1 MPSPADRPSSAAAG
15 PRGPGSGAQRSRR
28 RRIALRL
35 TVAGVG
41 LAVGSALLQLLWPP
55 PDRSS
60 SQTALVRPDQLAS
73 PPSRPVTVLVLGVD
87 GDRRGAANNG
97 AAPPGPANSDA
108 MLLVRINPTG
118 PLQVLSL
125 PTELAVRLPG
135 QQSFQPL
142 GGLYRQGG
150 VALSADVVR
159 ELVGLGPD
167 QPDRY
172 VVVPREA
179 LRRLIDSVGS
189 LELSPD
195 RAMLYEDRRQRYR
208 IALEAGLQPM
218 TGARVEQML
227 RFRDPVWGEA
237 GRRDAVQQ
245 VIPVLLEA
253 MARPEMISQWPSL
266 AGQLEGLVETNLS
279 RSELLSLLAVT
290 LARPS
295 AIRFS
300 SLPLAPRQQADQR
313 LRQIDPNAPEPYW
326 PPANP

>member
-1 MPSPADRPSSAAAG
+1 MPSPADRPSPGTPGPASAV
-15 PRGPGSGAQRSRR
+15 RRISR

-35 TVAGVG
+35 SLAGLGVA
-41 LAVGSALLQLLWPP
+41 AGSALLQLLWPP

-60 SQTALVRPDQLAS
+60 SQTALIRPDQLAS
-73 PPSRPVTVLVLGVD
+73 PPSRPVTVLVLGLD

-108 MLLVRINPTG
+108 MLLVRVNPKG

-142 GGLYRQGG
+142 GDLYRQGG

-172 VVVPREA
+172 VVMPREA
-179 LRRLIDSVGS
+179 LRRLVDSVGS

-195 RAMLYEDRRQRYR
+195 RAMRYEDRRQRYR
-208 IALEAGLQPM
+208 IDLEAGLQRM

-245 VIPVLLEA
+245 VIPALVEA

-266 AGQLEGLVETNLS
+266 VGQLEGQVETNLS

-290 LARPS
+290 LSRPS

-300 SLPLAPRQQADQR
+300 SLPLAPPQEADQR
-313 LRQIDPNAPEPYW
+313 LRQIDPKTFEPYW
-326 PPANP
+326 PPTNP